1 MLTALVTQ
9 QVYKQI
15 HTLLLFM
22 RPCVLMYSGPAKST
36 PVMKNGG
43 TSLTRNSGNGGG
55 TGEQYGLP
63 SNLRHTDFCKDVPY
77 AIAED
82 LVVCTSYN

>member
-1 MLTALVTQ
+1 MKRQGIPLLAQNRLRLQMNVSVDISGTISILTALVTQ

-36 PVMKNGG
+36 PVVENGRA
-43 TSLTRNSGNGGG
+43 SLTRNSGNGGG
-55 TGEQYGLP
+55 TG
-63 SNLRHTDFCKDVPY
+63 
-77 AIAED
+77 
-82 LVVCTSYN
+82 